1 MSELVY
7 PLANK
12 GTVTSGYGPRWGRMH
27 RGVDIGVPDGTDVH
41 AVADGVVERSDI
53 NDYNGYGN
61 FICIKHDDIK
71 GKTKFSCYAHLTK
84 RLVDV
89 GDEVKQGD
97 LIAKSGGGQGK
108 KGGSGSSTGPHLH
121 FEIRNTLKGDWENPW
136 PYISGGAIVKG
147 GTVGKQK
154 TKKTKKA
161 GGKLFGG
168 KELRMIAFPKD
179 HAKRSTS
186 DWQSSHAWDIGQEP
200 GTPVY
205 SLTSGKVV
213 KKHESSGSKKNIFGT
228 QISIKGTDGFPDI
241 FYTHLEGVKPN
252 IGDTVNPG
260 DLIGKITRWD
270 FAPKSSHVHI
280 GISNNKDIFEFMDSK
295 GNIKNSTADDSDVAD
310 DEEGDDSDSKKG
322 FDLKSIFSKYAPQIK
337 TSLDYATSE
346 YEKRNSGLNE
356 EVNRIKDIF
365 KKIL

>member
-1 MSELVY
+1 MSELSY

-12 GTVTSGYGPRWGRMH
+12 GTVTSQYGPRWGRMH

-41 AVADGVVERSDI
+41 AVADGVVARSDI
-53 NDYNGYGN
+53 KDYNGYGN
-61 FICIKHDDIK
+61 FICIEHDNIG
-71 GKTKFSCYAHLTK
+71 GKKKFSCYAHLTK

-89 GDEVKQGD
+89 GDEVSQGS
-97 LIAKSGGGQGK
+97 LIGKSGGGQGK

-121 FEIRNTLKGDWENPW
+121 FEIRNSLTGDWENPW
-136 PYISGGAIVKG
+136 PYISGGAIIKG
-147 GTVGKQK
+147 GEP
-154 TKKTKKA
+154 TKKNKKKKSS

-205 SLTSGKVV
+205 SLTSGKVAR
-213 KKHESSGSKKNIFGT
+213 KHESSGAKKNIFGT
-228 QISIKGTDGFPDI
+228 QLSIKGIDGYPDM
-241 FYTHLEGVKPN
+241 FYTHLEDVN
-252 IGDTVNPG
+252 LSIGDEIHPG
-260 DLIGKITRWD
+260 QLVGKITRWD

-295 GNIKNSTADDSDVAD
+295 GNIKNSTVDDSDVAD
-310 DEEGDDSDSKKG
+310 EDEDTDSEKTFS
-322 FDLKSIFSKYAPQIK
+322 LKSIFSKLAPQVK
-337 TSLDYATSE
+337 KSLEYATSE
-346 YEKRNSGLNE
+346 YEKRNRGLNE
-356 EVNRIKDIF
+356 EVDRIKDIF